1 MSGNW
6 KLAFMCE
13 YQLPLVPLIFL
24 GMTKVAGATQIMQ
37 SFRGYL
43 ASMVPPPT
51 LWIFQFNQRKAART
65 ADHAAA
71 TCSFVMNGG
80 TGQMVMVEDGVLRS
94 AVGAQRER
102 QHLNTSQDPG
112 PAQHTAHT
120 HKSPAKWPLAMA
132 KVIAYLPL
140 SAEPEPNQNQANR
153 KVDSYSL
160 DCVPVSGIDL
170 SSRLKSALY
179 LW

>member
-80 TGQMVMVEDGVLRS
+80 TGQMFMVEDGVLGS

-120 HKSPAKWPLAMA
+120 HKSPAT
-132 KVIAYLPL
+132 
-140 SAEPEPNQNQANR
+140 
-153 KVDSYSL
+153 
-160 DCVPVSGIDL
+160 
-170 SSRLKSALY
+170 
-179 LW
+179 